1 MQGGHAGQVSGHLS
15 YPTLIL
21 CTTLSSLSPLSPG
34 LNSYSF
40 TGLAALASCPGLPLV
55 TQSPLPLSTSE
66 PLVHIL
72 IST

>member
-21 CTTLSSLSPLSPG
+21 YTTLPPLSSVPWPEF
-34 LNSYSF
+34 LF
-40 TGLAALASCPGLPLV
+40 LHGLAALGSCPGLPFV
-55 TQSPLPLSTSE
+55 IQSPFPLFTSE